1 MLRERACE
9 LCQSF
14 SIKYIKTNELFQLI
28 VKKVCQSLEDKDLP
42 VRIVVCL
49 Y

>member
-14 SIKYIKTNELFQLI
+14 SIKFIKNNELFKYI
-28 VKKVCQSLEDKDLP
+28 IEKVIKGLQDKDLP
-42 VRIVVCL
+42 VRIVVNI
-49 Y
+49 